1 MTLEQLGN
9 LGELIGSIG
18 VILSLVYLGRQIQQ
32 QNTITRAQFGHS
44 LTQRLYERYF
54 QTSKDEDYARFVA
67 IDWASDDLTAVESWR
82 IQMAIL
88 TYLVDLFDVYDKVA
102 AGLVDSSHLDTRV
115 NTLRLGVMKTANAK
129 AVWSYWKHNRSQ
141 EFIDWFEEAIYGESG
156 LQTDDASSLSL
167 EEIVS
172 KGAELN
178 TTR

>member
-1 MTLEQLGN
+1 M
-9 LGELIGSIG
+9 
-18 VILSLVYLGRQIQQ
+18 
-32 QNTITRAQFGHS
+32 
-44 LTQRLYERYF
+44 
-54 QTSKDEDYARFVA
+54 A
-67 IDWASDDLTAVESWR
+67 IDWASEDLTAVESWR

-115 NTLRLGVMKTANAK
+115 NTLKLGVMKTDNAK

-141 EFIDWFEEAIYGESG
+141 EFIDWFEEAIYGEEG

>member
-9 LGELIGSIG
+9 LGELIGSVG

-54 QTSKDEDYARFVA
+54 QTSKDEDYARFMA
-67 IDWASDDLTAVESWR
+67 TDWASEDLTEVDSWR

-102 AGLVDSSHLDTRV
+102 AGLVDSSHLETRL

-129 AVWSYWKHNRSQ
+129 VVWSYWKHNRSQ
-141 EFIDWFEEAIYGESG
+141 EFIDWFEEAIYGDETLQSSG
-156 LQTDDASSLSL
+156 ATSLSP
-167 EEIVS
+167 EEIAAQGI
-172 KGAELN
+172 KLN

>member
-18 VILSLVYLGRQIQQ
+18 VIISLVYLGRQIQQ

-54 QTSKDEDYARFVA
+54 QTSKDEDYARFMA
-67 IDWASDDLTAVESWR
+67 MDWASDDLTAVEAWR
-82 IQMAIL
+82 VQMAIL

-102 AGLVDSSHLDTRV
+102 AGLVDASHLETRV
-115 NTLRLGVMKTANAK
+115 NTLRLGVMKTANAR

-141 EFIDWFEEAIYGESG
+141 EFIDWFEAAIYGEEA
-156 LQTDDASSLSL
+156 LQSDGINSLSA
-167 EEIVS
+167 EESAALAV
-172 KGAELN
+172 KLN
-178 TTR
+178 NRR